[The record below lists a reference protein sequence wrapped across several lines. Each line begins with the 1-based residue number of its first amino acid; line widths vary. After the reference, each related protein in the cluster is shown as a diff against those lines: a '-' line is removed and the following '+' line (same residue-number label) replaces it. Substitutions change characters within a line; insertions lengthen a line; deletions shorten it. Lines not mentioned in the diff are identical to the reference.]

1 MTSEEMEVEQQ
12 EQPPVLSYKPE
23 RPRSR
28 HLTTATQSL
37 ADFEQA
43 APRESMG
50 FIEER
55 LRRNLKRYR
64 FRGEALE
71 QELQRIVRGPEIK
84 RLEDVVTG
92 DIELYPFGWPK
103 TKMKRLMKRIFHGRG
118 RRMLLVY
125 DKAWHLLPPMALSHE
140 GT

>member
-1 MTSEEMEVEQQ
+1 MEQQ
-12 EQPPVLSYKPE
+12 EHPPVLGYEPV
-23 RPRSR
+23 RPRPR
-28 HLTTATQSL
+28 HLTTVTQSL

-50 FIEER
+50 FTEER

-92 DIELYPFGWPK
+92 DVELYPFGWPK
-103 TKMKRLMKRIFHGRG
+103 TKMTRLMKRIFHGRG

-125 DKAWHLLPPMALSHE
+125 DEAWHLMQHLDLEPVRHHRYSN
-140 GT
+140 